1 MRAERLRRTK
11 DIDLVRAAGE
21 QRADRHFTLRARSN
35 GLASI
40 RVAVAS
46 PRTVGTAVR
55 RSRARR
61 RVREAIR
68 LDLAERAHVSGTD
81 LFVVTRMAAL
91 SVPAPALREAVHR
104 HLDAVLGDRTP
115 GAQTEEL
122 GPRSSTGPEGG
133 LCPTEGPTR

>member
-21 QRADRHFTLRARSN
+21 RRADRHFTMRARPN
-35 GLASI
+35 GLGSV

-68 LDLAERAHVSGTD
+68 LDLRSRTHAPGTD
-81 LFVVTRMAAL
+81 LFVVTRAATL
-91 SVPAPALREAVHR
+91 GVPAPALREAVHR
-104 HLDAVLGDRTP
+104 HLDELLGRIP
-115 GAQTEEL
+115 GAQTEEP
-122 GPRSSTGPEGG
+122 GR
-133 LCPTEGPTR
+133 